1 MWQVIWRLRLLL
13 WENVLPHLVHL
24 WGRSPVWVT
33 RWICKWLELLVEYG
47 QRLQR
52 CRLTGLLR
60 QRKILFL
67 FLDFRSNEE
76 KRFWYWYNWTPP
88 NKTKKKIFTIACV
101 YNKVILLNLVLV
113 YFLIDYSW
121 YTKSL
126 AKQCKL
132 TPIMNKHDIMFTVV
146 SCSAAYYM

>member
-1 MWQVIWRLRLLL
+1 MERSMWQVIWRLRLLL

-52 CRLTGLLR
+52 CRLTGPLR

-88 NKTKKKIFTIACV
+88 NKTENEIFNIV
-101 YNKVILLNLVLV
+101 LIYNKGISIYGTYLLSHQLLIVNKICCQKILFN
-113 YFLIDYSW
+113 DS
-121 YTKSL
+121 
-126 AKQCKL
+126 
-132 TPIMNKHDIMFTVV
+132 NE
-146 SCSAAYYM
+146 